1 MQNISRRSF
10 LAMGAAALSLVA
22 CGRVEDSFG
31 TGGASGPQA
40 PLPANG
46 VRVSFVDVGKGD
58 CILIQAGPSS
68 ALIDTGY
75 DNTSDYVVSH
85 LRRQGVKQL
94 DFVIITHYDKDHV
107 GGLRTIGET
116 FAIGETYLPGYEGA
130 DKQYRSV
137 MSAVGDLKLKATR
150 VTRELPLSLGP
161 AKLTVYPSRLTYDPY
176 ADGDE
181 GNDNDL
187 SLVTSLVVGKD
198 SYLFAGDLEEE
209 GIEAY
214 LSQTH
219 GTFDVLKMPHHGKK
233 SSNLDELLD
242 DVNPQI
248 AIVTDGMEDPADK
261 KTLKL
266 LKAADVDAYCTSDCG
281 SIIVESDGAKG
292 YRVTMES
299 E

>member
-1 MQNISRRSF
+1 MQTISRRSF
-10 LAMGAAALSLVA
+10 LAMGVAALSLVA
-22 CGRVEDSFG
+22 CGRAEDSFE
-31 TGGASGPQA
+31 TAGASGSQA

-58 CILIQAGPSS
+58 CILIQSGSSS

-219 GTFDVLKMPHHGKK
+219 GTFDVLKMPHHGEK
-233 SSNLDELLD
+233 SGNTDELLD
-242 DVNPQI
+242 DVKPQI
-248 AIVTDGMEDPADK
+248 AIITDGADDPADK

-266 LKAADVDAYCTSDCG
+266 LKTAGVEVYRTAADGTIVVTSDGTG
-281 SIIVESDGAKG
+281 SYAVSCEG
-292 YRVTMES
+292 M
-299 E
+299 

>member
-1 MQNISRRSF
+1 MQSISRRTF
-10 LAMGAAALSLVA
+10 LAMGAAAFSLVA
-22 CGRVEDSFG
+22 CGRVEDSFE
-31 TGGASGPQA
+31 TSGASGSQA
-40 PLPANG
+40 PLSANG

-58 CILIQAGPSS
+58 CILIQVGSSS

-75 DNTSDYVVSH
+75 DDTSDDVVSY
-85 LRRQGVKQL
+85 LRRQGVSRL

-107 GGLRTIGET
+107 GGLRAIGES

-137 MSAVGDLKLKATR
+137 MSAVDDLKLKATR
-150 VTRELPLSLGP
+150 VTRELPLSLGS

-176 ADGDE
+176 ANGDE

-187 SLVTSLVVGKD
+187 SLDTTMAAGND

-214 LSQTH
+214 LSASH
-219 GTFDVLKMPHHGKK
+219 GSFDVLKMPHHGKK

-242 DVNPQI
+242 DVKPQI
-248 AIVTDGMEDPADK
+248 AIITDGLDDTADK

-266 LKAADVDAYCTSDCG
+266 LKSAGAEAYRTSEDGTIVVEGDG
-281 SIIVESDGAKG
+281 SGS
-292 YRVTMES
+292 YRVTTEG
-299 E
+299 